1 MALTEKQ
8 KVFVA
13 EYLVDL
19 NATQAAIRAGYS
31 AKTAAFIGAENLRKP
46 QIQVAVQDAQLERAR
61 ATQITAEKVLK
72 ELAAVA
78 FADAGDYATV
88 EGDGDGQR
96 VTVTPTKD
104 LTKSQRAAIAGV
116 RQARDGSIEVK
127 LADKLRALELIGRHL
142 GMYTDKTEI
151 SGGTDST
158 VTLRF
163 EDMPDG
169 GDLMG

>member
-8 KVFVA
+8 RVFVA

-31 AKTAAFIGAENLRKP
+31 ERTAKSQGQRLLTKADVQAEVQALRAGM
-46 QIQVAVQDAQLERAR
+46 QSDAIAR
-61 ATQITAEKVLK
+61 AQEVLEMLTRAMRREEVENIVIKTKTRRSYHDEAGKKVT
-72 ELAAVA
+72 EETETPEV
-78 FADAGDYATV
+78 V
-88 EGDGDGQR
+88 E
-96 VTVTPTKD
+96 VP
-104 LTKSQRAAIAGV
+104 S
-116 RQARDGSIEVK
+116 K
-127 LADKLRALELIGRHL
+127 LADAIRAAESLGRYHTL
-142 GMYTDKTEI
+142 FVDKTEI